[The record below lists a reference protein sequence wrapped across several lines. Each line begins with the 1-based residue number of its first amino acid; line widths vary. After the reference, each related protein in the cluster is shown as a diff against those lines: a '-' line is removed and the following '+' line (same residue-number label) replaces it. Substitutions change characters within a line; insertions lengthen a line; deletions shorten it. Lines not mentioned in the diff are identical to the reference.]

1 MDIKDKVEARRRQLA
16 EAQRA
21 ENEAA
26 AQAQLKDREDDLEER
41 LNNVS
46 LIDLSDTTQKER
58 RVILARESK
67 KLWSPEENRNLML
80 LIVAGLLLIWVSG
93 LGVVVWLLAIVYAQN
108 VGNKYRSL
116 ILERCPLFD

>member
-16 EAQRA
+16 ESQQA

-26 AQAQLKDREDDLEER
+26 VQAQLDRREEEMKGR
-41 LNNVS
+41 LNDIS

-58 RVILARESK
+58 RVMLAREAK

-80 LIVAGLLLIWVSG
+80 LLVAGLLLIWVSG
-93 LGVVVWLLAIVYAQN
+93 LGVLFWLIAIVYAQN
-108 VGNKYRSL
+108 VSNRYRLL
-116 ILERCPLFD
+116 IIERNPSFD